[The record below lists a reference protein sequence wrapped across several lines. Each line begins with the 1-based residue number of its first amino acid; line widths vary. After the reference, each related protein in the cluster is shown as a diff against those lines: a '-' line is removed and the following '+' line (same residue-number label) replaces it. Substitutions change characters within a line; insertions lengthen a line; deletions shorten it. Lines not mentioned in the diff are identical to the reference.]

1 MKRSFLIAI
10 LWFICYNMYMK
21 YVIDNREYTVNIIR
35 KNNKNTYLRV
45 KKDNVI
51 EVTTSYFATNKQI
64 IKLIRNNEQAI
75 IRMQE
80 KLQKR
85 EERQEGFYYLGKLY
99 QIILV
104 PTFEEME
111 WTDNQIFV
119 NKMETLNKW
128 LVKETK
134 RTFEERLN
142 IIYPLFQEDIPYPT
156 LKIRKMTSRW
166 GVCNRVKKT
175 VTLNSELIKYG
186 IEQIDYV
193 IVHEL
198 SHFVH
203 FDHSK
208 AFWETVVKYCPNY
221 KRIRKS
227 LKEG

>member
-1 MKRSFLIAI
+1 
-10 LWFICYNMYMK
+10 MK
-21 YVIDNREYTVNIIR
+21 YVIDNQEYTVHIIR

-45 KKDNVI
+45 KQGDVI
-51 EVTTSYFATNKQI
+51 EVTTSYFVTNNQI
-64 IKLIRNNEQAI
+64 LKLIQKNEQAI
-75 IRMQE
+75 IRMHKKLEHRIEKQE
-80 KLQKR
+80 S
-85 EERQEGFYYLGKLY
+85 FYYLGKPY
-99 QIILV
+99 QIIIV
-104 PTFEEME
+104 PTFDEIE

-128 LVKETK
+128 LAKETK
-134 RTFEERLN
+134 KIFQERLDL
-142 IIYPLFQEDIPYPT
+142 IYPLFQEKIPYPI

-175 VTLNSELIKYG
+175 VTLNSELMKYG
-186 IEQIDYV
+186 ISQIDYV

-208 AFWETVVKYCPNY
+208 EFWSTVAKYCPNY
-221 KRIRKS
+221 KIIRKS